1 MRGLI
6 SIFQLITEA
15 QKGDDGAFL
24 KLFQLHEEDIY
35 RMAFIYVKNQEDALD
50 VVQEVAY
57 RSFKNIKTLQKPE
70 FFKTWLMKITM
81 NTAINLLK
89 KNNKTAFLPQE
100 LAEMIT
106 EENEDLPLA
115 LTLQDLIENLL
126 VEEKSVVLL
135 RFYKNHTFKEISELM
150 DIPLGT
156 AKSILYRALHKLRT
170 EYEKGLV

>member
-6 SIFQLITEA
+6 SISQLITEA

-24 KLFQLHEEDIY
+24 KLFQQHEEDIY

-81 NTAINLLK
+81 NAAINLLK

-135 RFYKNHTFKEISELM
+135 RFYKNHTFKEIAELM